1 LDTQPP
7 SGNIFNLSLLLV
19 NSISA
24 ADQSAIIV
32 YLVIIFFLLVCSAL
46 LAGSEVAFFSLTTKE
61 LTLLRKKYK
70 QSAQQIIVILE
81 HPRKLLATI
90 LIGNSFVNIGIAI
103 LTYTIIHFFELLKWQ
118 EVLIETVAVTFI
130 LVLFGEVLPK
140 VYASQNNVRV
150 CLAMF
155 APLRIMSQIF
165 SPLSNFLISF
175 TNIIEK
181 KLLSKKQ
188 SEVNTD
194 EINHAIDLA
203 LHDKTSKQEM
213 NILKGIAKFG
223 TISVKQIMKARPDIL
238 AADYSFNF
246 TELMQF
252 VNDAGYSR
260 IPIFQEDVDTIKGIL
275 FTKDLLHHLNQPDNY
290 NWHELIRPP
299 FFVPEHKKIDDLL
312 KEFKALR
319 NHLAIVVDEYGGTV
333 GLVTLEDIME
343 EIIGDIKDEFDEGE
357 EFNYH
362 KINESTYVFEGKI
375 LLNDFCRVMNVS
387 VDFFNDVK
395 GESDTIAGLLLELFG
410 KIPRVNESISYKE
423 YKFTIQHLD
432 RMRIA
437 KVLINIADKI

>member
-1 LDTQPP
+1 MDTQPP
-7 SGNIFNLSLLLV
+7 SGNIFNLPLLLV
-19 NSISA
+19 NNITP

-387 VDFFNDVK
+387 VDF
-395 GESDTIAGLLLELFG
+395 
-410 KIPRVNESISYKE
+410 
-423 YKFTIQHLD
+423 
-432 RMRIA
+432 
-437 KVLINIADKI
+437 